1 MGFRYGHRCR
11 LRGKVAVACVVLLF
25 FVFGAALGFC
35 YESSRTAQI
44 PFFAAF
50 RALFFY
56 GGELHDISGVAQGLP
71 VSSESETADSGS
83 LEHWEVTCYH
93 DERTDTDVPVFYGET
108 TSAEGVIA
116 AMGSALIRVSSVR
129 EVALTPLA
137 PQKTSVLIYCTH
149 TAESYDGRA
158 DENGRG
164 EVLAAAHH
172 LADTLEKEYGIG
184 AVVSDTV
191 HDSPDWHKSYTNSK
205 ATAAEL
211 LAEYPDAELIIDFHR
226 DAGVSESDCTV
237 AVEGRNAATLLLV
250 VGSNVTLAH
259 PNWEQNWAT
268 AKALGACIDE
278 VDGGLLRGIR
288 VQKGRYNQHLSPKC
302 ILLEVG
308 TDRNTLEEVT
318 YSTELVAE
326 AIAEY
331 IQK

>member
-1 MGFRYGHRCR
+1 MAS
-11 LRGKVAVACVVLLF
+11 VALF
-25 FVFGAALGFC
+25 FLVFGAALGFC
-35 YESSRTAQI
+35 YDAPRMARI
-44 PFFAAF
+44 PFSVAF

-56 GGELHDISGVAQGLP
+56 SGELHDLPDAMGILP
-71 VSSESETADSGS
+71 VFSDSEQMNRGS
-83 LEHWEVTCYH
+83 LEHWEVTSYH
-93 DERTDTDVPVFYGET
+93 DERTDADVPVFYGET
-108 TSAEGVIA
+108 TSAEGVAA
-116 AMGSALIRVSSVR
+116 AMGSALIRVSDVR
-129 EVALTPLA
+129 EVALTPLV

-149 TAESYDGRA
+149 TAESYDGQA

-172 LADTLEKEYGIG
+172 LADTLEGEYRVG

-205 ATAAEL
+205 ATAAAL

-226 DAGVSESDCTV
+226 DAGVSEADCTV
-237 AVEGRNAATLLLV
+237 AVKGKSAATLLLV
-250 VGSNVTLAH
+250 VGSNVTLEH

-331 IQK
+331 LQK